1 MQTLLVVCFVAAVAM
16 PAPLQIDDE
25 RGWGLPA
32 GLFLEALAPDVPAE
46 DQDPAEEAE
55 QAPLAIEVEREWGA
69 LKTRLRLLAG
79 LPEPFEEAL
88 PSGAL
93 VQVRYELRVRALR
106 RYWWDRKV
114 WSGTAKANVAFDPVT
129 GRYRCELVLDD
140 VIIASQETASADEA
154 RDWLTSPQQIR
165 IILPGSKRTLHL
177 HIRAR
182 AVFSTST
189 KWLIFPSAEGT
200 DWVEVQLEAQS

>member
-1 MQTLLVVCFVAAVAM
+1 MQ
-16 PAPLQIDDE
+16 
-25 RGWGLPA
+25 
-32 GLFLEALAPDVPAE
+32 ALAPHIPAQ

-55 QAPLAIEVEREWGA
+55 QAPLVIEIERERGA
-69 LKTRLRLLAG
+69 LKTRLHLLAG
-79 LPEPFEEAL
+79 LPEPFEQAL

-93 VQVRYELRVRALR
+93 VQVRYELRVRVLR

-140 VIIASQETASADEA
+140 VIIASHETDSADEA
-154 RDWLTSPQQIR
+154 RAWLTSPQQIR
-165 IILPGSKRTLHL
+165 IILPGSKRSLHL

-189 KWLIFPSAEGT
+189 KWLIFPSSEGT